1 MLAKEAEA
9 GGHTCSEGACPHVPV
24 TYQVIIVI
32 VMVIQGH
39 RLDSHV
45 RIVLYKFIF
54 FFIKL
59 NSMRF
64 L

>member
-9 GGHTCSEGACPHVPV
+9 GGHTRSEGARPQVPV

-54 FFIKL
+54 FFTRL